1 MGVVTRGWLALTLC
15 ACRAEA
21 LDREPLTE
29 IAALQ
34 SISRTASLSSRR
46 FTASVKALRTKRL
59 NAARPPRPAASMTPR
74 RRDLSSAWKQDAFRA
89 SKLEKACV
97 VRSSKSLKSSGDLPS
112 DRPGTGST
120 VIREVSPPILRK
132 TSISITHHRREWYVG
147 PARTNSSRHP
157 AKYTG
162 RFMRDSSMACW
173 SMHPL
178 SSHTMGSRPW
188 TSSNLSAQRVSSAH
202 FDSPESCHE

>member
-97 VRSSKSLKSSGDLPS
+97 VRSSYQKGHKGRGGSNRWSQDQCHFKMATELCERSLWV
-112 DRPGTGST
+112 GSYQIAE
-120 VIREVSPPILRK
+120 VI
-132 TSISITHHRREWYVG
+132 
-147 PARTNSSRHP
+147 
-157 AKYTG
+157 G
-162 RFMRDSSMACW
+162 RFAVRPTGDWEHRD
-173 SMHPL
+173 PR
-178 SSHTMGSRPW
+178 GEP
-188 TSSNLSAQRVSSAH
+188 AH
-202 FDSPESCHE
+202 SQKDEHLHHAPQA